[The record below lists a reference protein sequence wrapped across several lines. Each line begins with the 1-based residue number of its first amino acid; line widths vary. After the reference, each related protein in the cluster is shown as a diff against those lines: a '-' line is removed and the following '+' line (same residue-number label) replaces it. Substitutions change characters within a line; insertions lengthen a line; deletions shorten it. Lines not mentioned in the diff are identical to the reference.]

1 MPRFDVPPPEK
12 KPPAETSTCHR
23 ICFCCAP
30 QEDQDSEEEV
40 YPKQLQHLKG
50 KKNHIKMIME
60 AEKMFAQNQD
70 EDEEQDSKKS
80 WYDAFIINIAPSKRH
95 TLL

>member
-1 MPRFDVPPPEK
+1 
-12 KPPAETSTCHR
+12 
-23 ICFCCAP
+23 
-30 QEDQDSEEEV
+30 
-40 YPKQLQHLKG
+40 
-50 KKNHIKMIME
+50 MIME